1 MRAASAAGW
10 LGGGTA
16 VAEPILVLDGLRKSY
31 GALTVTDGL
40 SMAVEEGAIHALIG
54 PNGAGKTTLIGPV
67 CGQLAPDAGRIRFAG
82 GDVTGLPLHVRC
94 RLGLARSFP
103 TTPVPPGFPAP
114 ANLPAPA

>member
-54 PNGAGKTTLIGPV
+54 PNGAGKTTLIGQV
-67 CGQLAPDAGRIRFAG
+67 CGQIANDDGHIRFAG
-82 GDVTGLPLHVRC
+82 GDDTGR
-94 RLGLARSFP
+94 
-103 TTPVPPGFPAP
+103 TMPVGRASWWERGGQ
-114 ANLPAPA
+114 NVEKQEVG